1 MTHCSHVLFLFF
13 VVMFFAL
20 HGSLQQGLILL
31 AEHLDLTEKM
41 MVFLFQVSF
50 QTG

>member
-1 MTHCSHVLFLFF
+1 MFDHTHVLFLFF
-13 VVMFFAL
+13 MIEFFAL
-20 HGSLQQGLILL
+20 HGSLQQSLVLL
-31 AEHLDLTEKM
+31 AKHLDLTEKM